1 MPGGV
6 KPRKCDEEPTAPKVR
21 SDGAGREARS
31 KNGLGRL
38 GANRA
43 AAGAGFRAGGIHAGL
58 LP

>member
-6 KPRKCDEEPTAPKVR
+6 RACVNVTRNPRHKGEI
-21 SDGAGREARS
+21 DGAGREARS
-31 KNGLGRL
+31 KNGLGDW
-38 GANRA
+38 GPNRA